1 MMNILLVGVGGA
13 FGSIA
18 RYLMIAVIGRAFSD
32 GVFPYGTL
40 TVNVV
45 GCFAIAFIGALAADK
60 INLTAEARL
69 FLFTGV
75 LGGFTTFS
83 AFGYETF
90 YFLRTSHFLLAFLNV
105 AANLI
110 FGLGAI
116 LLGYWLGRNL
126 G

>member
-1 MMNILLVGVGGA
+1 MMNIFFVGVGGA

-18 RYLMIAVIGRAFSD
+18 RYLMVAFIGRFFPGVAF
-32 GVFPYGTL
+32 PCGTL

-60 INLTAEARL
+60 INLTADARL
-69 FLFTGV
+69 FLFTGI

-90 YFLRTSHFLLAFLNV
+90 YLLKASHFFLVFLNIL
-105 AANLI
+105 ANL
-110 FGLGAI
+110 FLGLGAVV
-116 LLGYWLGRNL
+116 LGYWLGRNFI
-126 G
+126 